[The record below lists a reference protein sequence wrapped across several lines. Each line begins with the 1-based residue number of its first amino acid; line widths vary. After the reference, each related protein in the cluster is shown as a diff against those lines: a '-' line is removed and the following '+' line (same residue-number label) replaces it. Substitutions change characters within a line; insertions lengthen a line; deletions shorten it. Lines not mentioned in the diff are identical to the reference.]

1 MSSAL
6 ATGEHRCASHQ
17 SKGLRLGG
25 CGRTCSGVPGTVIDA
40 SRERG
45 LVQLGHDAARYR
57 EEFATT

>member
-17 SKGLRLGG
+17 SKGLRLGS
-25 CGRTCSGVPGTVIDA
+25 CGWTCSGVPGTVIDA
-40 SRERG
+40 SRELG

-57 EEFATT
+57 VEFAIT